1 MHGTVQVRLP
11 ERQIAAIPHA
21 YLMLIVLSL
30 VNMFNFMDRILFSVL
45 LEPIKQDL
53 ALTDTQMGLLGGI
66 AFGILYGVA
75 SLFMGRLADTRNR
88 VTVLSSALAIWSA
101 ASALCGQA
109 MSFAQMFAARGA
121 VGVGVSGCPPTAHSL
136 IGDYFPPERRSLAL
150 AIFTAIGTSGTIVG
164 LVMGGLALE
173 AFGWRGAFVAFGS
186 AGVLFA
192 PIAWLLL
199 REPQRGTFEHT
210 GEVALGW
217 GESLRLLLSRPTV
230 RSLLIAM
237 PLVMSFGG
245 IATWV
250 PAFLQRS
257 LNISAAD
264 VGAYGGLSLGLGL
277 VLGTLGGGLIV
288 NALRKHDPM
297 WEFRWPAVAT
307 AVAIIL
313 LIPFAFVQTAAVSYT
328 LLFLAFFAAGT
339 SFGPALACM
348 LVVAEPRLRGSMVA
362 LNVLATALISYGVT
376 PAFIGFVSDFLIRLG
391 FGEANGESLRYALLG
406 SLVLPALAI
415 VFFLRASRTARKD
428 TVL

>member
-11 ERQIAAIPHA
+11 GRPIAALPHA
-21 YLMLIVLSL
+21 YVMLVVLSL
-30 VNMFNFMDRILFSVL
+30 ANMFNFMDRVLFSVL

-53 ALTDTQMGLLGGI
+53 GLNDSQMGLLGGI
-66 AFGILYGVA
+66 AFGISYGVA
-75 SLFMGRLADTRNR
+75 SLYMGRLADTRNR
-88 VTVLSSALAIWSA
+88 VTVLTSALAFWSA
-101 ASALCGQA
+101 ASALSGQA

-121 VGVGVSGCPPTAHSL
+121 VGIGVSACPPTAHSL

-164 LVMGGLALE
+164 LVLGGVALE
-173 AFGWRGAFVAFGS
+173 AFGWRGAFIAFGA
-186 AGVLFA
+186 AGVVFA
-192 PIAWLLL
+192 PLTWLVL
-199 REPQRGTFEHT
+199 REPKRGTFEHA

-250 PAFLQRS
+250 PTYLQRS

-264 VGAYGGLSLGLGL
+264 VGTYGGLSLGLGL

-288 NALRKHDPM
+288 NALRKRDPL

-307 AVAIIL
+307 AVAVL
-313 LIPFAFVQTAAVSYT
+313 LLVPFAFVQSETLGYI

-362 LNVLATALISYGVT
+362 LNVLATALVSYGVT
-376 PAFIGFVSDFLIRLG
+376 PALIGFVSDFLIRLG
-391 FGEANGESLRYALLG
+391 FGEADGESLRYALLC
-406 SLVLPALAI
+406 SLILPTLA
-415 VFFLRASRTARKD
+415 VAFFLRASRTARKD